1 MDFVVRMAKLRA
13 VVPGSS
19 PYALVFA
26 AILGRLN
33 ENVGTDSQSGGVSS
47 AAFEGPVAIT
57 RAPRSAM
64 LR

>member
-1 MDFVVRMAKLRA
+1 MRV

-26 AILGRLN
+26 TILGRLN